1 MSEVY
6 RGNYS
11 KEVGQASE
19 QIKEKTY
26 VGSSV
31 TPMKSWRSMRDLG
44 GGEGPIRRAALRGR
58 TTEWMGIASGAKKMA
73 IGWSRRS
80 ATE

>member
-11 KEVGQASE
+11 KEDSGAGFWQFPVDE
-19 QIKEKTY
+19 EKQP
-26 VGSSV
+26 GGGG
-31 TPMKSWRSMRDLG
+31 RRASMRDLG